1 MNSIVYYMS
10 ELCTEMIINKINNS
24 TITMEPYPHIK
35 IDNFLE
41 ENFQNNIILPDY
53 DDIDDNVY
61 FQDSKKSKKV

>member
-1 MNSIVYYMS
+1 MS
-10 ELCTEMIINKINNS
+10 NLYAEMLINKINHS

-41 ENFQNNIILPDY
+41 ENFHNNIILPDY

-61 FQDSKKSKKV
+61 FQDSKK